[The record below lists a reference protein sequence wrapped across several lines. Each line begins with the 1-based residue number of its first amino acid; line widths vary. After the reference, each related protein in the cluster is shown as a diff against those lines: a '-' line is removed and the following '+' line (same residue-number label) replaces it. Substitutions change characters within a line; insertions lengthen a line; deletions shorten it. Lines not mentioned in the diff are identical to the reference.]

1 MSTSST
7 PLTQADAYG
16 IVVGLGI
23 LFAVGMVAATFCLKR
38 YHGEATDSSEGFSTA
53 NRTVKTGLIASTVV
67 SSWTWAAILLQSSS
81 VAYSYGISGPFWCAS
96 GATVQIILFCVIGIE
111 LKRRARFV
119 HTFLITSTLLTGDSA
134 VVHSLPGMHI
144 AAASFLLPLGTI
156 IYTMV
161 GGIKATFLTNYA
173 HNATSPLLGSPSTV
187 YDLLVNAS
195 RMHPTEGNADG
206 SYLDMGLQEGTIC
219 FAITTSPVSALPG
232 YILGG
237 ISWFAVPLLAATT
250 MGLAAV
256 SFDAFGHGLCMEQV
270 VMCLPKG
277 FFTVGINPLV
287 EGRHSISSVTKR
299 MFTDLMSYRR
309 HNIED
314 VQTKDLTKEA
324 SPKLL

>member
-1 MSTSST
+1 MQTD
-7 PLTQADAYG
+7 LTWIWDCRKEQFVLLLILLKILG
-16 IVVGLGI
+16 IV
-23 LFAVGMVAATFCLKR
+23 
-38 YHGEATDSSEGFSTA
+38 
-53 NRTVKTGLIASTVV
+53 
-67 SSWTWAAILLQSSS
+67 
-81 VAYSYGISGPFWCAS
+81 
-96 GATVQIILFCVIGIE
+96 
-111 LKRRARFV
+111 
-119 HTFLITSTLLTGDSA
+119 FLDNG
-134 VVHSLPGMHI
+134 
-144 AAASFLLPLGTI
+144 
-156 IYTMV
+156 YYN
-161 GGIKATFLTNYA
+161 K
-173 HNATSPLLGSPSTV
+173 
-187 YDLLVNAS
+187 
-195 RMHPTEGNADG
+195 
-206 SYLDMGLQEGTIC
+206 
-219 FAITTSPVSALPG
+219 AITTSPVSALPG

>member
-53 NRTVKTGLIASTVV
+53 NRTVKT
-67 SSWTWAAILLQSSS
+67 

-161 GGIKATFLTNYA
+161 GEIKATFLTNYA

-219 FAITTSPVSALPG
+219 FVIN
-232 YILGG
+232 I
-237 ISWFAVPLLAATT
+237 IEN
-250 MGLAAV
+250 
-256 SFDAFGHGLCMEQV
+256 FGN
-270 VMCLPKG
+270 CLS
-277 FFTVGINPLV
+277 
-287 EGRHSISSVTKR
+287 R
-299 MFTDLMSYRR
+299 
-309 HNIED
+309 
-314 VQTKDLTKEA
+314 
-324 SPKLL
+324 